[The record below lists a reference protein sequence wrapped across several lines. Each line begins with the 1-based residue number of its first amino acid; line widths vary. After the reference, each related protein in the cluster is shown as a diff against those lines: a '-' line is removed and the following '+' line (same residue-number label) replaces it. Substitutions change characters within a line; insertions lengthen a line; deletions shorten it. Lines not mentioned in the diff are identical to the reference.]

1 MLEHIEIPSTD
12 GSIGAFRATPPGAP
26 VGAIVVIHEA
36 FGLTDHIATL
46 VERLAAAGYRSIAP
60 AMYHR
65 QGAPVIDYESLQV
78 AEKVEHLIE
87 AMGSLSAEGIASDL
101 DATLAF
107 LHAEGF
113 ASASIGMVGFC
124 MGGAIT
130 LFSCT
135 RSDIAAGV
143 TFYGGGVVTGRF
155 GLPSLVELAPSLI
168 QPWLGLYGDQDP
180 SIPIDEVEQLRSAA
194 ATAPVPTQ
202 IVRYEHA
209 GHGFNC
215 DARPEHFEAASAAD
229 AWSRMV
235 AFFGAQ
241 LA

>member
-1 MLEHIEIPSTD
+1 M
-12 GSIGAFRATPPGAP
+12 
-26 VGAIVVIHEA
+26 
-36 FGLTDHIATL
+36 
-46 VERLAAAGYRSIAP
+46 
-60 AMYHR
+60 
-65 QGAPVIDYESLQV
+65 
-78 AEKVEHLIE
+78 
-87 AMGSLSAEGIASDL
+87 
-101 DATLAF
+101 
-107 LHAEGF
+107 
-113 ASASIGMVGFC
+113 
-124 MGGAIT
+124 
-130 LFSCT
+130 
-135 RSDIAAGV
+135 
-143 TFYGGGVVTGRF
+143 TGRF